1 MAIKPNSISKND
13 LSEAVSTAVR
23 NITTLK
29 EIKAVDAS
37 FASLPWPIVGFI
49 LRDADLKNASVSEL
63 NKLAGSVTKSLGP
76 EKATAA
82 TFAQGGHI
90 IVGFVA
96 DASFSV
102 FKG

>member
-1 MAIKPNSISKND
+1 MAVRPNSISTKD
-13 LSEAVSTAVR
+13 LSEAVRTAVQ

-37 FASLPWPIVGFI
+37 FASIPWPIVGFI
-49 LRDADLKNASVSEL
+49 LRDADVNSASMSDL
-63 NKLAGSVTKSLGP
+63 NKLAGSVAGALSA
-76 EKATAA
+76 EKATPA

-90 IVGFVA
+90 IVGYVA